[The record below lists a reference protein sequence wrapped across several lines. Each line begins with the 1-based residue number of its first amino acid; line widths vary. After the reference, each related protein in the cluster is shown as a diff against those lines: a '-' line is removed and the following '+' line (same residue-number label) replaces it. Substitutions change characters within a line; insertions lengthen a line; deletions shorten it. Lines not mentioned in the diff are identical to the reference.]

1 MRNKFLLLM
10 VVVIFVGCGGKDTGP
25 KRLKSPKGKYRL
37 GISVNKDNSDMRTYL
52 CIKIHL
58 FDSLGKK
65 ELSVVQTRTSER
77 LQWVAGWVE
86 KKDIIVFYGVGEG
99 TRAWEINEERK
110 MQEIESTKRF
120 LERVKQLKQ

>member
-1 MRNKFLLLM
+1 
-10 VVVIFVGCGGKDTGP
+10 
-25 KRLKSPKGKYRL
+25 
-37 GISVNKDNSDMRTYL
+37 GISVNKDKSDMRTYL

-65 ELSVVQTRTSER
+65 ELSVVQTRTPKR

-110 MQEIESTKRF
+110 LQEIESTKRF
-120 LERVKQLKQ
+120 LKRVKQLKQDKYYDKVAPVPISEK